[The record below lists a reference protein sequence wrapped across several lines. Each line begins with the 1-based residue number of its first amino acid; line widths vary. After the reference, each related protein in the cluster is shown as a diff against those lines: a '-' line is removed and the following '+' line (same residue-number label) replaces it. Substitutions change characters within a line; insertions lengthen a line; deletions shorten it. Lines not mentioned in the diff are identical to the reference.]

1 MLTLP
6 LELNN
11 ILKWLVDNQTITDLI
26 STKEIVILEAFLTY
40 VTTLYIN

>member
-1 MLTLP
+1 LTLP

-26 STKEIVILEAFLTY
+26 STKEIVILEAFLTH